1 MTWAKRA
8 LMLAI
13 TVALLAL
20 TVRVV
25 GAQALVDGWQVLN
38 VWTVLTAL
46 ACGFIMTGAQALRW
60 TLLLAHRGTAITW
73 SRALADCYSSSLLN
87 MVLPGGLG
95 GDAARVA
102 VYRHTGPKKW
112 LSPLAAV
119 GAERLSTT
127 TLLFAT
133 AALCLIDVS
142 GRLAL
147 IAAAVSVATLV
158 ISVWGMR
165 GMDWQRTFSIWASSA
180 LGMAAL
186 FVLFL
191 IAMAA
196 LGGPVVP
203 VLAVVGLAAMS
214 IPIGVG
220 GWGVR
225 EISVSLIAA
234 GISVSMDTAVTAS
247 TGYGLLAVIS
257 TLPGIVTVWAA
268 GTRRKQVP
276 ARSDSAANEQPQ
288 PD

>member
-46 ACGFIMTGAQALRW
+46 ACGSIMTGAQALRW

-102 VYRHTGPKKW
+102 VYRHTGTKKW

-133 AALCLIDVS
+133 ASLTLIGVS

-147 IAAAVSVATLV
+147 TAAAVSVATLV
-158 ISVWGMR
+158 VSVWGMR
-165 GMDWQRTFSIWASSA
+165 GMDWRHTLTIWLSSA

-225 EISVSLIAA
+225 ELSVSLIAA

-257 TLPGIVTVWAA
+257 TLPGLVTVWAA
-268 GTRRKQVP
+268 GTRRKRTP
-276 ARSDSAANEQPQ
+276 AHSDSAANEQPQ